1 MITIKSQNTTYGQ
14 TSIFD
19 KSNQSKT
26 TVDCEINGKQ
36 AVIQIITSKRGRGLT
51 STASVMWVSGDSL
64 TCVLF
69 QDYSK
74 PLIQEVARATEKAIK
89 TQHAKALDMLAIVI
103 SEVDAFYS
111 KEEAA

>member
-1 MITIKSQNTTYGQ
+1 MITIKNQNTTYGQ
-14 TSIFD
+14 TSIWD

-26 TVDCEINGKQ
+26 NVYCEINGRE
-36 AVIQIITSKRGRGLT
+36 AVIQITTCKRSRGLT
-51 STASVMWVSGDSL
+51 STASVMWVSGDAL

-74 PLIQEVARATEKAIK
+74 PLIQEVTRATEKAIK
-89 TQHAKALDMLAIVI
+89 TQHGKALAMLDSVI
-103 SEVDAFYS
+103 SEVDTFYS

>member
-1 MITIKSQNTTYGQ
+1 MITIQSQTTIYGQ
-14 TSIFD
+14 TSIYD

-26 TVDCEINGKQ
+26 SINCEINGKQ
-36 AVIQIITSKRGRGLT
+36 AVIQITTCKRGRGLT

-64 TCVLF
+64 SCVLF

-74 PLIQEVARATEKAIK
+74 PLIQEVTRATEKAIK
-89 TQHAKALDMLAIVI
+89 TQHGKALDMLDSVI

-111 KEEAA
+111 KEDAA